1 MNKNIMNEVQNLV
14 TRHGKGTLKIA
25 IHKLPYVTKDGHAC
39 HAWHRRAIV
48 VGPNPLGPRGGH
60 GGDFV
65 DGKRV
70 GAVRSFNDR
79 GEIEKMVKEISEMF
93 QIPVV

>member
-1 MNKNIMNEVQNLV
+1 MNENIRNEVQNLV
-14 TRHGKGTLKIA
+14 TRYGRETLKIA
-25 IHKLPYVTKDGHAC
+25 IHKLPYITKDGHAC
-39 HAWHRRAIV
+39 HAWQRQAIV

-60 GGDFV
+60 CGDFV

-70 GAVRSFNDR
+70 GEVKSFNDR
-79 GEIEKMVKEISEMF
+79 GEIEKLREEISEMF